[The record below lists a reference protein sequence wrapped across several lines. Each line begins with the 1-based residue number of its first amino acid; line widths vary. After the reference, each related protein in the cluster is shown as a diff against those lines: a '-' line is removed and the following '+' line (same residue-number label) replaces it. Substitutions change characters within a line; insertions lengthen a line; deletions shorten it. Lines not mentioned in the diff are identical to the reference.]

1 MDGVFFLRCTNID
14 HFVDFSIFISRPA
27 AMFWFKSEGLW
38 SQRCPIGLRLKK
50 TALSLFWLDSEQ
62 RPDSFFPVPRMT
74 ASFISDSVV
83 ETVGCLRQ
91 PQTEVTWFNLKELIR
106 KKDGGSFKSSPL
118 EIMDFQE

>member
-1 MDGVFFLRCTNID
+1 MAGFFLRCTNID

-27 AMFWFKSEGLW
+27 AVFWFKSEGLW

-62 RPDSFFPVPRMT
+62 RPDSFFQFPVPRTT

-91 PQTEVTWFNLKELIR
+91 PQTEVTWFNLKYLIG
-106 KKDGGSFKSSPL
+106 KKDEGSPL
-118 EIMDFQE
+118 ENMDFLE